1 MKVVLSLHGRE
12 VPVLCRVEPGEPWAE
27 FSRRAAA
34 RLGLDAA
41 ARLAFKVDLPRRG
54 LVEVLDVYDLDDH
67 EVCRESL
74 GRCV

>member
-12 VPVLCRVEPGEPWAE
+12 VPVLCKVEPGEPWAE

-41 ARLAFKVDLPRRG
+41 ARLTFKVNLPEP
-54 LVEVLDVYDLDDH
+54 VEVLNVEELDDH
-67 EVCRESL
+67 KVRRESL
-74 GRCV
+74 GCCV